1 MATVRSEPITLK
13 KLLAIM
19 ALIAA
24 ALLAMGYVGTVTGLI
39 TPHDSEPEASLHRR

>member
-13 KLLAIM
+13 KLLVVM

-24 ALLAMGYVGTVTGLI
+24 ALLAMGYAAGLAGL
-39 TPHDSEPEASLHRR
+39 TARHHEPEARLHR